1 MSSRLKIERL
11 GGYRR
16 TPERILLDIETQKDF
31 FEVDGSCYVA
41 GSSVVATRIYRL
53 FDWARIEGVQVVS
66 TVLRN
71 RPGERS
77 SMATVDHCV
86 DGTRGEQ
93 KLERTILD
101 SCINLGMRNS
111 TDLPL
116 DLFDSHQQVIF
127 EKRNTD
133 IFLHARIERLI
144 TELGR
149 STFMIC
155 GAGVTGP
162 IAQAAIGLRMRGFA
176 VVLAS
181 DAVVDFGD
189 PEADMAYRRMLA
201 KGVVFARTS
210 QIVTARAIPLRAR
223 MFRQALSAG

>member
-1 MSSRLKIERL
+1 MNSWAEVEQP
-11 GGYRR
+11 GGQVR

-31 FEVDGSCYVA
+31 FEVDGSCYVV
-41 GSSVVATRIYRL
+41 GSSAIAIRIYRL
-53 FDWARIEGVQVVS
+53 FDWAGIEGVQVVS

-71 RPGERS
+71 RPGERGP
-77 SMATVDHCV
+77 MASADHCV

-93 KLERTILD
+93 KLQRTILD
-101 SCINLGMRNS
+101 SCINLGLRNS

-116 DLFDSHQQVIF
+116 DLFDKYQQVIF
-127 EKRNTD
+127 EKCNTD
-133 IFLHARIERLI
+133 IFLHARAERLI
-144 TELGR
+144 SELGR
-149 STFMIC
+149 STFIIC

-162 IAQAAIGLRMRGFA
+162 IAQAAIGLCVRGFA
-176 VVLAS
+176 VVLAR

-189 PEADMAYRRMLA
+189 PEADMAYRRMRA

-210 QIVTARAIPLRAR
+210 QIVTARAIPVRAR